1 MFSKK
6 EEIKCSQRS
15 IYDGHTQRL
24 FITMATMKR
33 KKRHDRHSQA
43 MNGRSQPEQCG
54 LLNQRGARLQVS
66 TCGRDVQM
74 ENRCTFILF

>member
-1 MFSKK
+1 MFSQK

-15 IYDGHTQRL
+15 IYDGHTRCL

-33 KKRHDRHSQA
+33 KQRNDTHSQA
-43 MNGRSQPEQCG
+43 MKGRSQSKQCG
-54 LLNQRGARLQVS
+54 LLNQGGARLQVS